1 MTGLLNMGLWKSI
14 IRHREFDAVVDH
26 AAVAQIMKAKAEPA
40 TTCIKC
46 LLERLASYSFN
57 LYYVKGKDMILAD
70 YLSRHR
76 RCYDDPNDL
85 IPISFHLTHPVHIDP
100 TTPRCLPMLTR
111 RSAKAIGVEPPPVH
125 GADKGIDPHKKPE
138 HQKCSSQPP
147 PGPPPQPS
155 VQSAPGQMPVPSSC
169 PCSRAQE
176 VTCKI
181 LDQSKTL
188 QQRSSPQPQPSLS
201 PAAPAGCRESV
212 VVPRTP
218 AHRTPVPSQN
228 PQGALA
234 PRVPLPTGH
243 APQSSL
249 STPDPDHNPKEIL
262 DNNKYTKRRLQNA
275 QRPIPGIDLGEEEEI
290 LDPKVWAPN
299 EEDFIKPPPLEE
311 LVDPT
316 KIKQTFIPCQ
326 SELTKLLKQ
335 INTRIL
341 RSTHLVNDLRD
352 LKAAYLTSP
361 HFRDIYIYLNQNKV
375 PMNRLAARRIEI
387 NSRNYMLLDGLLFKI
402 LDTGVEDPMTVL
414 RIPTSKAHVLMEY
427 YHSSIMGGHTGITKC
442 FQTISK
448 RFYCPNLAEQLRA
461 YITGCHICQLFK
473 KGRHFDRPL
482 QKRVNLNV
490 PAMTK
495 ISMDMKQMPPSNG
508 YTHILVILCEVS
520 NFMVALPLHSTKTQT
535 ILDAFQKGYLAYF
548 GPPTRIVCDQATAFS
563 SSLMEAFVEKLNIR
577 MIMVSTTNH
586 KSLLAE
592 HGIKSLSNLLVKHLS
607 GLWSWYNCLPYAML
621 CYNSYSTP
629 NLDNYSPYELV
640 FGHKMTL
647 NPKMEL
653 EPQAVVNAQFH
664 TYYEKLKKSL
674 SYMRERLQRFRS
686 ARTDL
691 WNRNKVSH
699 AFEAGQIVY
708 LYQAKGTIVQ
718 TGSRKIACYFVGP
731 LVIYKAVS
739 PNQFIL
745 MSLSG
750 QVYPHL
756 IEESRI
762 KPGSIWTTKGNVN
775 TLAQLKAVLSA
786 GLRIDPQIP

>member
-1 MTGLLNMGLWKSI
+1 M
-14 IRHREFDAVVDH
+14 
-26 AAVAQIMKAKAEPA
+26 
-40 TTCIKC
+40 
-46 LLERLASYSFN
+46 
-57 LYYVKGKDMILAD
+57 
-70 YLSRHR
+70 
-76 RCYDDPNDL
+76 
-85 IPISFHLTHPVHIDP
+85 
-100 TTPRCLPMLTR
+100 
-111 RSAKAIGVEPPPVH
+111 
-125 GADKGIDPHKKPE
+125 
-138 HQKCSSQPP
+138 
-147 PGPPPQPS
+147 
-155 VQSAPGQMPVPSSC
+155 
-169 PCSRAQE
+169 
-176 VTCKI
+176 
-181 LDQSKTL
+181 
-188 QQRSSPQPQPSLS
+188 
-201 PAAPAGCRESV
+201 

-218 AHRTPVPSQN
+218 APHAPASSRN

-234 PRVPLPTGH
+234 PQVPLPIGR

-249 STPDPDHNPKEIL
+249 STSDCDQNPEEIL
-262 DNNKYTKRRLQNA
+262 DVNKYTKRHLQNA
-275 QRPIPGIDLGEEEEI
+275 QQPIHGIDLGEEEEI
-290 LDPKVWAPN
+290 LDPEVQAPN

-311 LVDPT
+311 LVNPT

-326 SELTKLLKQ
+326 GELTMLLKQ

-341 RSTHLVNDLRD
+341 RSTHLVNDLHD

-375 PMNRLAARRIEI
+375 PLNRLAARRIEI
-387 NSRNYMLLDGLLFKI
+387 NSHNYMLLDGLLFKI
-402 LDTGVEDPMTVL
+402 LDTGVEDSMTVL
-414 RIPTSKAHVLMEY
+414 CIPTSKAHVLMKY

-448 RFYCPNLAEQLRA
+448 RFYYPNLAEQLRA

-473 KGRHFDRPL
+473 KGRQFDRPL
-482 QKRVNLNV
+482 HKRVNLNV

-495 ISMDMKQMPPSNG
+495 INMDMKEMPPSNG

-520 NFMVALPLHSTKTQT
+520 NFMVALPLHSTRTQT

-548 GPPTRIVCDQATAFS
+548 GPPTHIMCDQDTSFS
-563 SSLMEAFVEKLNIR
+563 SSLMEAFAEKLNIR
-577 MIMVSTTNH
+577 MIMVSTTKH

-647 NPKMEL
+647 DPKLEL
-653 EPQAVVNAQFH
+653 EPQTVVTAHFH

-674 SYMRERLQRFRS
+674 SYMRDRLQRFRS

-691 WNRNKVSH
+691 WNRNKVPH

-786 GLRIDPQIP
+786 GLRIDSQAL